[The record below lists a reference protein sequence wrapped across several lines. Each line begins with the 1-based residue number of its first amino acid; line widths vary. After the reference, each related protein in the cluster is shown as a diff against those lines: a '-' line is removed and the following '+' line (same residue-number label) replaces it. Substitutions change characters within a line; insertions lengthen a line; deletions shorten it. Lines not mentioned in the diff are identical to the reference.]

1 MFTGVLGAEQ
11 PHQFHSSTRS
21 YRPCLRGDG
30 PTNVTRPR
38 GACSAT
44 QNNRDSDAASQR
56 VTQPQ
61 QYVAHSLQRHLG
73 LGTQSLLGNSKPFSH
88 DDAEHMLRR
97 KTPNGTLAAGY
108 DGDPTDLDARP
119 NAVKRFLVPLSHET
133 DSTKNQLGTPHAH
146 TDCLLPSQLDQSYMI
161 SPLDGRGRTRRTDH
175 PGQIRLVESPS
186 LDGSATYQGQGV
198 DSVLNQGMFLQQDP
212 SFANGQHVPTVLQP
226 MWPPC
231 IGLTSM
237 NSTGPCGPY
246 WPDGAYEPYRPAP
259 LRDPR
264 YYQRGG
270 MDSVTSVNNASYNTT
285 WLPLNE
291 PSQQYHHQ
299 ERYGGLD
306 PSSAFTRRLY
316 GRIERSGQRGPY
328 PFERDSVTF
337 WQQNSDY
344 LPIENS
350 TRLRSDHDS
359 QDQWGLSDLYCAPR
373 RTSPR
378 PTNEGTHTQF
388 KEKILAW
395 AHKVYVNLLTTIH
408 HHHSRRNE
416 RNDQHPG
423 EQYFTSN
430 IYPKP
435 PRQSPSQSSVEIA
448 QKPLDHHEW
457 QSSMLGSTLEVPLAS
472 NRSEKLPHF
481 ERPASY
487 GYGAALNLP
496 LSPSIRN
503 RTWNQPLNAEKQQLL
518 STPAQQPRP
527 FHSYDHSESA
537 GSVQPHLEHS
547 SAAAAIH
554 AMEMLSRLCSESGWQ
569 WTDGMLLGGC
579 LAYALGDLT
588 RALKWYSKVLN
599 CDPKYDSQFTYGD
612 MTKC

>member
-11 PHQFHSSTRS
+11 PHHFQSSSRS
-21 YRPCLRGDG
+21 YRPYLRGDG
-30 PTNVTRPR
+30 SPNLARSR

-44 QNNRDSDAASQR
+44 QNTTDSGAAPQR
-56 VTQPQ
+56 VAQPQ

-73 LGTQSLLGNSKPFSH
+73 LATLNPLGNSKLSTH

-119 NAVKRFLVPLSHET
+119 NAVKRFLVPLSHEI
-133 DSTKNQLGTPHAH
+133 DSTKNQFGTPYPY
-146 TDCLLPSQLDQSYMI
+146 TDCLLPSQLDHSHTV
-161 SPLDGRGRTRRTDH
+161 SPLDGRGRTRRAGH
-175 PGQIRLVESPS
+175 PGQIRLAKSPS
-186 LDGSATYQGQGV
+186 LNGSATYQGQGV
-198 DSVLNQGMFLQQDP
+198 DSVLNQGMFLQHDP
-212 SFANGQHVPTVLQP
+212 NFANGQHVPTVLQP

-237 NSTGPCGPY
+237 NNAGPCGPY

-264 YYQRGG
+264 YYQCTGV
-270 MDSVTSVNNASYNTT
+270 DSVTGVNIASCNTT
-285 WLPLNE
+285 CLPLFD

-306 PSSAFTRRLY
+306 TSSTFKRRSY
-316 GRIERSGQRGPY
+316 GRTERSGQRGLYPY
-328 PFERDSVTF
+328 ERDSAAF
-337 WQQNSDY
+337 WHQNSES
-344 LPIENS
+344 LPIEN
-350 TRLRSDHDS
+350 LARSRSEHGS
-359 QDQWGLSDLYCAPR
+359 QGQWRVSDLHCATMG
-373 RTSPR
+373 TSPQ
-378 PTNEGTHTQF
+378 PAHEGAPTQF

-395 AHKVYVNLLTTIH
+395 AHQIYVDLLTTIH
-408 HHHSRRNE
+408 NSRRNE

-423 EQYFTSN
+423 ERHFASN
-430 IYPKP
+430 LYPKP
-435 PRQSPSQSSVEIA
+435 PRQSLCQSSVEIA

-457 QSSMLGSTLEVPLAS
+457 QSSMLGSTLDVSLAS
-472 NRSEKLPHF
+472 NRSDKLPYF
-481 ERPASY
+481 GRPASH
-487 GYGAALNLP
+487 GCEAALNLQ
-496 LSPSIRN
+496 LSPS
-503 RTWNQPLNAEKQQLL
+503 TWNKTWSQPLEAFKQQLL
-518 STPAQQPRP
+518 STPIRQSRP
-527 FHSYDHSESA
+527 FQSYDHSEST
-537 GSVQPHLEHS
+537 GSVQPQLTHS

-599 CDPKYDSQFTYGD
+599 CDPKYDPQFTCYVL
-612 MTKC
+612 TKC